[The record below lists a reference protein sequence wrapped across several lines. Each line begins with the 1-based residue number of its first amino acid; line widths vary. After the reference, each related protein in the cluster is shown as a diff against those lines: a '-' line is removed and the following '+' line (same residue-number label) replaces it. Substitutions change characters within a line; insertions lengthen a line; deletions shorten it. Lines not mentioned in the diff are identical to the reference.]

1 MVRVPTASTS
11 TLSDDDTSSQMQD
24 QAIILRDSSSSGSGG
39 SSTSFI
45 GGFNSNDDDNVVAD
59 NNNNNNNDDAAH
71 KLYQQIRF
79 DQEFESAISSS
90 TSVESASAS
99 SAAYLLWTSVY
110 ANNKEIVLGSCAAI
124 TVFLTV
130 LLAFIVSRRK
140 TRTLMDK
147 TPLVDNEVSVNVDVE
162 RLTIHV

>member
-11 TLSDDDTSSQMQD
+11 TLSGDDTSSQMQD
-24 QAIILRDSSSSGSGG
+24 QAIILRDSG

-45 GGFNSNDDDNVVAD
+45 GAFNSNDDENVVVD
-59 NNNNNNNDDAAH
+59 NNDDAAH

-79 DQEFESAISSS
+79 DQEFESAISGP
-90 TSVESASAS
+90 S
-99 SAAYLLWTSVY
+99 SATSTAYLLWTSIY
-110 ANNKEIVLGSCAAI
+110 ANNKELVLGSCAAI

-140 TRTLMDK
+140 SRTTMDK

>member
-59 NNNNNNNDDAAH
+59 NNNNNDDAAH

>member
-24 QAIILRDSSSSGSGG
+24 QAIILRDSSSSGG

-45 GGFNSNDDDNVVAD
+45 GGFNSNDDDMVVAD
-59 NNNNNNNDDAAH
+59 NNNNNNNNDDAAH

-79 DQEFESAISSS
+79 DQEFESAISSP
-90 TSVESASAS
+90 TSSS

-140 TRTLMDK
+140 SRTTMDK